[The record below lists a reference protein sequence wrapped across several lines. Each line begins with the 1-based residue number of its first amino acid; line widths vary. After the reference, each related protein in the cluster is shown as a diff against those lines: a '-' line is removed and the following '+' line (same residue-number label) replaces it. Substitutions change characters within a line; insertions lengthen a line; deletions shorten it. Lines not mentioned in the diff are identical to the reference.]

1 MNQTNSTPSPSRYA
15 LVTGAS
21 SGIGRAIAEQLAAK
35 GISLAITARREQRLR
50 ALADQLEQAHNIRVD
65 IFPADLAKAG
75 AAQALYDAVTAVQ
88 NIDILVNN
96 AGMAIGP
103 MMVKTELAKQE
114 MFLDLTVRAP
124 TTLTY
129 LCLPHMQQQG
139 WGRIMNVSSVMAL
152 SSGGKGNTLYPAG
165 KAYLLKM
172 SQSLNAEMRP
182 YGIHVSAVLPGVVA
196 TDFQTS
202 NGGQAVKDSIMTQT
216 PEFVAMKAIAGNEK
230 GHEIILPSWPTK
242 IMAAFM
248 RYCPEYI
255 MRKLT
260 RPMAKKYY
268 SE

>member
-1 MNQTNSTPSPSRYA
+1 MNSTNTTTRYA

-21 SGIGRAIAEQLAAK
+21 SGIGLAIAEQLAAK
-35 GISLAITARREQRLR
+35 GISLAITARREPRLR
-50 ALADQLEQAHNIRVD
+50 ELADKLKQAHNVNVD
-65 IFPADLAKAG
+65 IFPADLAKPG
-75 AAQALYDAVTAVQ
+75 AAAALYEAVTQKQ

-103 MMVKTELAKQE
+103 VMVKTDLSRQDA
-114 MFLDLTVRAP
+114 FLELTVRAP
-124 TTLTY
+124 TALTHH
-129 LCLPHMQQQG
+129 CLPHMQQQG
-139 WGRIMNVSSVMAL
+139 WGRIMNISSVMAL

-182 YGIHVSAVLPGVVA
+182 YDIHVSAVLPGVVA

-202 NGGQAVKDSIMTQT
+202 NRGRAVKDTIMTQT
-216 PEFVAMKAIAGNEK
+216 PDFVAMKAIAGNEK

-260 RPMAKKYY
+260 RPMAEKYY

>member
-1 MNQTNSTPSPSRYA
+1 MNQTNSTPPNPRYA

-35 GISLAITARREQRLR
+35 GISLAITARREQKLR
-50 ALADQLEQAHNIRVD
+50 ELADQLKQAHNIRVD
-65 IFPADLAKAG
+65 IFPTDLAKAG

-139 WGRIMNVSSVMAL
+139 L
-152 SSGGKGNTLYPAG
+152 SL
-165 KAYLLKM
+165 
-172 SQSLNAEMRP
+172 
-182 YGIHVSAVLPGVVA
+182 IH
-196 TDFQTS
+196 
-202 NGGQAVKDSIMTQT
+202 I
-216 PEFVAMKAIAGNEK
+216 
-230 GHEIILPSWPTK
+230 
-242 IMAAFM
+242 
-248 RYCPEYI
+248 
-255 MRKLT
+255 
-260 RPMAKKYY
+260 
-268 SE
+268 